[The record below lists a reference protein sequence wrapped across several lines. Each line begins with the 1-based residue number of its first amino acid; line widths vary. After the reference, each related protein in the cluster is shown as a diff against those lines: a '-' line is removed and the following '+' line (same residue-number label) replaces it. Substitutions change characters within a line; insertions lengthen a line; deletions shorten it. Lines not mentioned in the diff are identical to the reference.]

1 MGRIPRL
8 IFDFTWSGINDI
20 AERLSLM
27 EAMRFGGALL
37 RILKQVLAA
46 DPRLGPVY
54 LSKLD
59 LADAYMRLWVRME
72 DVPSTAFFIP
82 NKTPSNTQLVG
93 FHISV
98 PMGYIDSAPYFFM
111 ATETVA
117 DLAKNSIYQRGQAGK
132 HPLELAAES
141 RVADNAGALEAQ
153 ADTIWGHLLAEQSSG
168 EKSNVNVYLDD
179 FISVVQGGPM
189 ERR

>member
-1 MGRIPRL
+1 
-8 IFDFTWSGINDI
+8 
-20 AERLSLM
+20 M
-27 EAMRFGGALL
+27 EAMRFRGALL
-37 RILKQVLAA
+37 YILKKILTAN
-46 DPRLGPVY
+46 PRLGPVY
-54 LSKLD
+54 LRKLD

-72 DVPSTAFFIP
+72 NVPSVAFLIP
-82 NKTPSNTQLVG
+82 KKTLSDTHLVG
-93 FHISV
+93 FHLSLS
-98 PMGYIDSAPYFFM
+98 MGYIDSAPYFFM